1 VAAVPLG
8 GLGLVVIAVAAL
20 AFAETA
26 NVRIAA
32 PAQKLEAQ
40 VSFNTGEHAGLALEH
55 LRVHATELIHGNATG
70 TIAIGAKF
78 ASGQVTLS
86 LVCSVIPPCVKIRVL
101 AGAVVQTPR
110 GVRYKTLS
118 SAFLQQGAQT
128 VTVGVRAVVAGP
140 SGNVGANSI
149 TVGNSAVP
157 MLKVMN
163 RLPVTGGV
171 GPTAGRAIQQSDM
184 DAVRAALVSKANTD
198 LSAAL
203 LGASTGMTG
212 VIDGP
217 PSFAFNA
224 DHAVG
229 SQVSTFTVT
238 VTGEMTATVFSD
250 EAAQAIVRA
259 GLQPMVWPGYDL
271 RTDPVQ
277 ADYQIT
283 SIRSSTDVTISADAV
298 AYALPKVPTSGM
310 RAALA
315 GRGESDARGRLSH
328 DFRNSKID
336 IHVTPFALPWLPFI
350 AEHINLTLSVEP
362 VPAD

>member
-1 VAAVPLG
+1 VPAVLLA

-20 AFAETA
+20 AYAETA
-26 NVRIAA
+26 SIRIAA
-32 PAQKLEAQ
+32 PAQKVEAQ

-55 LRVHATELIHGNATG
+55 LRVHATELIRGSATG
-70 TIAIGAKF
+70 TVPVAAKF
-78 ASGQVTLS
+78 ASGQVTFS
-86 LVCSVIPPCVKIRVL
+86 LVCPVTQPCVKIRVF
-101 AGAVVQTPR
+101 AGAVVQTRR
-110 GVRYKTLS
+110 GVRYRTLS
-118 SAFLQQGAQT
+118 EAFLQQGAQT
-128 VTVGVRAVVAGP
+128 ATVGVRALVAGP
-140 SGNVGANSI
+140 AGNVGANTI
-149 TVGNSAVP
+149 TVGNTGLP
-157 MLKVMN
+157 MLLVMN
-163 RLPVTGGV
+163 RLPVSGGAGLTV
-171 GPTAGRAIQQSDM
+171 GHVIKQSDM
-184 DAVRAALVSKANTD
+184 DAVRAALVSKVNTD
-198 LSAAL
+198 LGAAL
-203 LGASTGMTG
+203 MGATSGMTG

-217 PSFAFNA
+217 PALAFNA

-238 VTGEMTATVFSD
+238 LTGQMTATVFSD

-271 RTDPVQ
+271 RTDPIQ

-298 AYALPKVPTSGM
+298 AYALPRVPTSGT

-315 GRGESDARGRLSH
+315 GRTESDARSRLSH
-328 DFRNSKID
+328 DFRSSTIEIRVK
-336 IHVTPFALPWLPFI
+336 PFALPWLPFI